1 MLHENEKPPEFI
13 LPDKSS
19 GGQLALSDLLGH
31 SRILIVLVPTEG
43 ASDEAQAYL
52 ETAAKRIGELRDRD
66 LQFVSIIRPASALCP
81 PPDSFADMRIHIV
94 TDASGETARQYDGE
108 SEHPCAYLVG
118 KDGTIKLAQ
127 TALPDWDDLFALIDS
142 MPMRQAEMA
151 GAG

>member
-31 SRILIVLVPTEG
+31 SRILIVMVPSEE
-43 ASDEAQAYL
+43 ASDEVQAYL
-52 ETAAKRIGELRDRD
+52 EAASDRVGELIERDM
-66 LQFVSIIRPASALCP
+66 QVVAIMCPASALCP
-81 PPDSFADMRIHIV
+81 PLGSFADMRIHIV

-118 KDGTIKLAQ
+118 KDGTIKLAR
-127 TALPDWDDLFALIDS
+127 TSLPAWDELFAIIDA
-142 MPMRQAEMA
+142 MPMRQSEMA
-151 GAG
+151 AAS